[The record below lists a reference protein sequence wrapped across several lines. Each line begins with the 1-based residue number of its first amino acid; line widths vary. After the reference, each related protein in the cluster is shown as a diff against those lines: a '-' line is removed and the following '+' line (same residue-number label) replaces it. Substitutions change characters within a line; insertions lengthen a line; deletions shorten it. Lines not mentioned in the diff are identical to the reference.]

1 MLMNVL
7 KVLMVVPKTV
17 PTNIV
22 MTLAINVS
30 VTLGTYWIAMNTTVM
45 VSSIIAGSFV
55 IRYDFINCFCYRY

>member
-1 MLMNVL
+1 MNVL

-22 MTLAINVS
+22 TTLAINVS

>member
-1 MLMNVL
+1 MNVL

>member
-1 MLMNVL
+1 MNVL

-22 MTLAINVS
+22 MTLVINVS
-30 VTLGTYWIAMNTTVM
+30 VTLGTYWIAMNATVM

>member
-1 MLMNVL
+1 MNVL

-30 VTLGTYWIAMNTTVM
+30 VTLGIYWIAMNTTVM